1 MCSLATPAHPQA
13 RVQAILE
20 LVEQTWRDQGLAYSE
35 SKSTYENDWEQFYEG
50 YRAVQQAAQEAGLMD
65 SEEEVCDSDPGE
77 DVMVEEPSVY

>member
-1 MCSLATPAHPQA
+1 MCSLAAHPQA

-20 LVEQTWRDQGLAYSE
+20 LVEQTWRDQGLSYSE
-35 SKSTYENDWEQFYEG
+35 SKSTYGNDWEQFYEG
-50 YRAVQQAAQEAGLMD
+50 YRAVQQAAQEAGLVVD